1 MIAHEFEYSSATQL
15 SEALTLVADGA
26 KPLAGGMSLVPMMK
40 LRLAMPEHVVD
51 IRRIKELN
59 YVKVSPD
66 GVRIGATVTHHNVE
80 LSEIL
85 RAVCPLLAKTAA
97 CIGDVQVRNMGT
109 IGGSVA
115 HADPSA
121 DYLAALFAL
130 EARIG
135 LASAGGERTLPI
147 SEFILDSFTTALE
160 PGEIIREISVPAE
173 TGNTGTAYVKMSQ
186 PASGFAIVGIAVR
199 VRRATNGSIDFV
211 RIGVT
216 GVGPAAY
223 RAEAAEAKLAETS
236 GSDAD
241 ISAAAALVAEGID
254 AMSDLNASAE
264 YRKHLA
270 IVHTARALRT
280 ALAEASAA

>member
-15 SEALTLVADGA
+15 SEALTLLADGA

-40 LRLAMPEHVVD
+40 LRLATPEHVVD

-80 LSEIL
+80 SSEIL

-130 EARIG
+130 EARVG
-135 LASAGGERTLPI
+135 LASASGERALPI

-160 PGEIIREISVPAE
+160 PGEIIRGDFRACRDGQHRDRLCEDVAARFWIRNGRNSRPRPSRCE
-173 TGNTGTAYVKMSQ
+173 WIDRFR
-186 PASGFAIVGIAVR
+186 PH
-199 VRRATNGSIDFV
+199 RRHWCRSRCVSRRSRGGKTCRNV
-211 RIGVT
+211 RIGC
-216 GVGPAAY
+216 GHFRPP
-223 RAEAAEAKLAETS
+223 
-236 GSDAD
+236 
-241 ISAAAALVAEGID
+241 
-254 AMSDLNASAE
+254 
-264 YRKHLA
+264 
-270 IVHTARALRT
+270 LRSWPKVSMPCRT
-280 ALAEASAA
+280 

>member
-40 LRLAMPEHVVD
+40 LRLATPEHVVD

-173 TGNTGTAYVKMSQ
+173 TGNTGTGYVKMSQ

>member
-40 LRLAMPEHVVD
+40 LRLATPEHVVD

>member
-15 SEALTLVADGA
+15 SEALTLLADGA

-40 LRLAMPEHVVD
+40 LRLATPEHVVD

-80 LSEIL
+80 SSEIL

-130 EARIG
+130 EARVG

-186 PASGFAIVGIAVR
+186 PASGFAMVGIAVR
-199 VRRATNGSIDFV
+199 VRRAANGSIDFV

-223 RAEAAEAKLAETS
+223 RAEAVEAKLAGTS
-236 GSDAD
+236 G
-241 ISAAAALVAEGID
+241 IGCGHFSAQ
-254 AMSDLNASAE
+254 
-264 YRKHLA
+264 
-270 IVHTARALRT
+270 LRSWPKESMPCRT
-280 ALAEASAA
+280 